1 MKRTKKA
8 VFYMVMMLA
17 AVFLMSGCG
26 KKATPENLMTDINKN
41 LKEIESV
48 SANIKAEMSMEEGGD
63 SLEISM
69 DLDMESTDKPS
80 AAYMKGNVSMKQ
92 GVNSLGMDIEGYTV
106 EEDGGYVSYNYAD
119 GRWVRT
125 VVEDEEEILDD
136 NVFEELVKHHED
148 FKLSEDTVE
157 VNGETCLEMKG
168 EVKAEALESLTG
180 EELLESFYSGMD
192 EIEEEA
198 EKITCTIAVY
208 KDKVL
213 PAKIRVDME
222 DVYMEVTYKEYDH
235 VKEIKVPKE
244 VLEETKGM
252 SLDDEKEDK
261 DDKKGEDDSKD
272 KKVKAIQGDGS
283 LGDSWDSYTLQIEEQ
298 VITLPCEIAELEAAG
313 LSLDTEMTPAD
324 YIVNA
329 GEDELVYFQD
339 SQGDSIM
346 VSLVNQ
352 TEEPKSVEACMVGSI
367 SVGTYSEL
375 YEGIHVIFPGGIQLG
390 TDMDT
395 VIAAYGEADN
405 EYSNDNYKYLAW
417 YDQDLDKYD
426 NMCYMDFDVETNAV
440 TDITLSCYER

>member
-1 MKRTKKA
+1 M
-8 VFYMVMMLA
+8 
-17 AVFLMSGCG
+17 
-26 KKATPENLMTDINKN
+26 
-41 LKEIESV
+41 
-48 SANIKAEMSMEEGGD
+48 
-63 SLEISM
+63 
-69 DLDMESTDKPS
+69 
-80 AAYMKGNVSMKQ
+80 
-92 GVNSLGMDIEGYTV
+92 
-106 EEDGGYVSYNYAD
+106 
-119 GRWVRT
+119 
-125 VVEDEEEILDD
+125 
-136 NVFEELVKHHED
+136 
-148 FKLSEDTVE
+148 
-157 VNGETCLEMKG
+157 
-168 EVKAEALESLTG
+168 
-180 EELLESFYSGMD
+180 
-192 EIEEEA
+192 
-198 EKITCTIAVY
+198 
-208 KDKVL
+208 
-213 PAKIRVDME
+213 
-222 DVYMEVTYKEYDH
+222 
-235 VKEIKVPKE
+235 
-244 VLEETKGM
+244 
-252 SLDDEKEDK
+252 
-261 DDKKGEDDSKD
+261 
-272 KKVKAIQGDGS
+272 
-283 LGDSWDSYTLQIEEQ
+283 QIEEQ

>member
-41 LKEIESV
+41 LKKIESV

-261 DDKKGEDDSKD
+261 DDKK
-272 KKVKAIQGDGS
+272 AR
-283 LGDSWDSYTLQIEEQ
+283 
-298 VITLPCEIAELEAAG
+298 
-313 LSLDTEMTPAD
+313 MTVR
-324 YIVNA
+324 I
-329 GEDELVYFQD
+329 
-339 SQGDSIM
+339 
-346 VSLVNQ
+346 
-352 TEEPKSVEACMVGSI
+352 K
-367 SVGTYSEL
+367 
-375 YEGIHVIFPGGIQLG
+375 
-390 TDMDT
+390 
-395 VIAAYGEADN
+395 
-405 EYSNDNYKYLAW
+405 
-417 YDQDLDKYD
+417 
-426 NMCYMDFDVETNAV
+426 
-440 TDITLSCYER
+440 R